1 MKYFKDEDLKD
12 LWSDSDYSQEKYIST
27 YPTDEII
34 AEIEAATGGYKLP
47 ESYIELMRIQN
58 GGYLNRCFMILGE
71 DSDFADGM
79 CWASGILGIGS
90 EKTYSL
96 CGEFGSNF
104 MKEEWGYPDIG
115 ICFAD
120 TPSAGHEMY
129 MFDYRECGKDGV
141 PRVVH
146 VDQEGDYCITV
157 VADTFEGFIKSLVA
171 EEDAEEYQI
180 SLSE

>member
-1 MKYFKDEDLKD
+1 MSYFTKDDLKD
-12 LWSDSDYSQEKYIST
+12 LWDDSEYARQQYVSE
-27 YPTDEII
+27 PLTDETIQQV
-34 AEIEAATGGYKLP
+34 EEAIGGYKLP

-58 GGYLNRCFMILGE
+58 GGYLHRSFVILGE

-79 CWASGILGIGS
+79 CWASGILGIGFD
-90 EKTYSL
+90 KTYSL

-115 ICFAD
+115 VCFAD

-129 MFDYRECGKDGV
+129 MFDYRECGKDGI
-141 PRVVH
+141 PKVVH

-157 VADTFEGFIKSLVA
+157 VANTFEDFIKSLVS
-171 EEDAEEYQI
+171 EDDAEEYQA